1 MHTKETE
8 GATTMFIQ
16 LRKNIPTKKKQRNE
30 KSKLKVSK
38 KFKVPKET
46 KFRIWFRKHIG
57 NKISGI
63 RVKLLV
69 AISIPIILMAV
80 FSFISYKKTSTSIT
94 TNYVNITSDTLNAVK
109 EYIFMGIDEVEKK
122 SYNLTNNNNVKNY
135 YNNFADMSS
144 EDSLA
149 AFDLLNNEINNIK
162 SSHSFIYAVH
172 TIGKDGNSDSTVNKL
187 STNIY
192 DSFLKSEEGKIISA
206 SANRFMWIG
215 NHSFLDE
222 QLQNKQTNYAISIV
236 RKMSENNGFII
247 IDVSKD
253 QITKALSQMNFGEG
267 SIVGLVT
274 GDGYETLV
282 NTDKTKVFV
291 NSSYYKKAVADKK
304 PFNYSYEKYKGND
317 YLFLYSKVSDTG
329 AVLCAMVPKST
340 ILKQANEI
348 KDLSRIFILIACA
361 ITLLIGM
368 ILTGSIGK
376 EIAKLVKSISAAS
389 KGDLTTSFK
398 TKRKDEFLLLSN
410 SLTEMVGEMRGLIDT
425 VVTFGTKV
433 STSAN
438 AVSDT
443 SSEILG
449 STKGISNAI
458 DEIGEGIVQQAADTE
473 QCLDQ
478 MSDLSNQIKQVYHN
492 TYKIEQ
498 IAKDT
503 KVIIGDG
510 IQTVHELNNKSS
522 ATTEITRVVIKEIE
536 DLELQSHSIANFI
549 GVINE
554 IAAQTNLLSLNA
566 SIEAA
571 RAGEA
576 GRGFAVVAD
585 EIRKLADQSV
595 EASKQITS
603 IVNQIQAKTKG
614 TASSA
619 KQAEDIVKSQ
629 MEALT
634 KTVSAFENIN
644 QHVGNLIGNLNYIAD
659 GVKGIETAK
668 EETLDAIRN
677 ISAIS
682 QQTATSSEEVS
693 ATANNQI
700 SSVEHLSNS
709 ASELAEDSNKLEEAI
724 RIFKIN

>member
-1 MHTKETE
+1 MYLQLKNILAKRKRGKETQN
-8 GATTMFIQ
+8 GLKA
-16 LRKNIPTKKKQRNE
+16 LKKTKI
-30 KSKLKVSK
+30 SKEPRI
-38 KFKVPKET
+38 PKEP
-46 KFRIWFRKHIG
+46 KHWIWFQNHIG

-63 RVKLLV
+63 RIKLLI
-69 AISIPIILMAV
+69 AISIPVIFMAV
-80 FSFISYKKTSTSIT
+80 FGFISYKKSSSSIT

-122 SYNLTNNNNVKNY
+122 SYSLTDNDLVKNY
-135 YNNFADMSS
+135 YNDFTDLSS
-144 EDSLA
+144 EDSSV
-149 AFDLLNNEINNIK
+149 AFNSLNSEINNVK

-172 TIGKDGNSDSTVNKL
+172 TIGKDGNSDSSVNKL

-192 DSFLKSEEGKIISA
+192 ENFLKSEEGTKISS
-206 SANRFMWIG
+206 SANRYMWIG
-215 NHSFLDE
+215 KHSFLDE
-222 QLQNKQTNYAISIV
+222 QLQNRQTNYAISIV

-253 QITKALSQMNFGEG
+253 QIKKALSQMNFGEG
-267 SIVGLVT
+267 SIVGFVT

-282 NTDKTKVFV
+282 NTKKTKVFS
-291 NSSYYKKAVADKK
+291 NTSYYKKAIADSK
-304 PFNYSYEKYKGND
+304 PFNHSYETYKGKD
-317 YLFLYSKVSDTG
+317 YLFLYSKVSDSG
-329 AVLCAMVPKST
+329 ALLCAMVPKST

-368 ILTGSIGK
+368 TLTGSIGK
-376 EIAKLVKSISAAS
+376 EISKLVKSISAAS
-389 KGDLTTSFK
+389 KGDLTTNFN
-398 TKRKDEFLLLSN
+398 TKRKDEFLILSN

-425 VVTFGTKV
+425 VATFGTQV
-433 STSAN
+433 SSSAN
-438 AVSDT
+438 VLSNT
-443 SSEILG
+443 SSEILD

-458 DEIGEGIVQQAADTE
+458 DEIEEGIVQQASDTE
-473 QCLDQ
+473 QCLGQ
-478 MSDLSNQIKQVYHN
+478 MSDLSNRIKQVYDN

-498 IAKDT
+498 IATDT

-522 ATTEITRVVIKEIE
+522 ATTDITHVVINEIE

-554 IAAQTNLLSLNA
+554 IASQTNLLSLNA

-595 EASKQITS
+595 EASKQITG
-603 IVNQIQAKTKG
+603 IVNQIQDKTKG
-614 TASSA
+614 TAASA
-619 KQAEDIVKSQ
+619 KQAKDIVESQ

-644 QHVGNLIGNLNYIAD
+644 EHVGNLISSLNYITD

-668 EETLDAIRN
+668 EETMDAIRN

-693 ATANNQI
+693 SSANNQI

-709 ASELAEDSNKLEEAI
+709 ADELAEDAKKLEEAI
-724 RIFKIN
+724 QIFKIS